1 MIRGHPRDAYRT
13 FMAFA
18 AFGTLLGGWAALVPQ
33 VQSDLGASKGAL
45 GLALL
50 CIGLGSLP
58 AMLLVGPVVDRRGPS
73 VMPWALGAL
82 AVGAILPALAGSIW
96 MLAAAL
102 VAVGA
107 GSGAV
112 DVSINAGASDI
123 EARTG
128 DRIMQLAHGLF
139 SAGSP
144 RRRNRDRPRPAGGR
158 RTPRDLDG
166 PRGHASGSGGAEPRS
181 ARTPPR
187 R

>member
-1 MIRGHPRDAYRT
+1 
-13 FMAFA
+13 MAFA

-112 DVSINAGASDI
+112 DVSHQRRRLRYRGPDGRPDHA
-123 EARTG
+123 ARA
-128 DRIMQLAHGLF
+128 RAVLCR
-139 SAGSP
+139 SP
-144 RRRNRDRPRPAGGR
+144 HRRNRDRPRPVR
-158 RTPRDLDG
+158 RAPD
-166 PRGHASGSGGAEPRS
+166 AS
-181 ARTPPR
+181 
-187 R
+187 